1 MQNHENENR
10 LIRQPTTPPTHPLLA
25 MPRFWEFRAQPPF
38 PNNWFIF
45 TEKCHKPFEGW
56 NSPWTCLLFAW
67 GFPNPYF
74 YRPLS
79 LLWCASW
86 LVGGR
91 WPPPA
96 NISTSKISCAFVRTF
111 LRFQAPQLVSSF
123 LLFHSAIWH
132 SVKMVTQDHYFSI
145 TMITTVTIGL
155 LVSLFSQVWHG
166 FPFENKFS

>member
-1 MQNHENENR
+1 MFLTLSGADGWGEGR
-10 LIRQPTTPPTHPLLA
+10 GGRGLSSLISTPPTLFLA
-25 MPRFWEFRAQPPF
+25 KQGIFHNFFRIFLCGNLKFDASYH
-38 PNNWFIF
+38 FIF
-45 TEKCHKPFEGW
+45 VTIDIFC
-56 NSPWTCLLFAW
+56 
-67 GFPNPYF
+67 
-74 YRPLS
+74 RPLS
-79 LLWCASW
+79 LLLCASW
-86 LVGGR
+86 LAGGR

-166 FPFENKFS
+166 FLFKNKFS